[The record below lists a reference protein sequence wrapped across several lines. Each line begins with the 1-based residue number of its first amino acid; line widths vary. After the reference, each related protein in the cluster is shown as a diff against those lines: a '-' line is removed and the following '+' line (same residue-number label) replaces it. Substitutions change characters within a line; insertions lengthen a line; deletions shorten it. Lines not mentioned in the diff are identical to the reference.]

1 MRLPR
6 RKLPCIVPSILAV
19 FFFGFPARATAAQ
32 TAGQL
37 PHAWSEAVFTL
48 AEKIAAA
55 LGTSHLYVLEVNEVS
70 TVAAV
75 DPASI
80 RQTLEDDIALRGAR
94 SVSAPADT
102 QVQVTISQNLAGFVL
117 VAEIRRQDVQQVAV
131 VPVASTDELPPQ
143 PGPEP
148 GIQRKIVWQ
157 QAVPILD
164 FAQVSADSRRILWYF
179 LEPDRLV
186 AYEFDDGAQV
196 LRDAQ
201 PVSRRYPS
209 RDLRGHLVAA
219 DATHVSAF
227 LAGMRCDASWNPSL
241 SVECRE
247 NAGQQWPMGTVSWT
261 SNPVRNYFQGSIT
274 FSNDLQARFPPFFSS
289 ASPSPETTGL
299 SSSRRIVAGL
309 DGQAE
314 LFVGNAEPASN
325 FEGWGSDMV
334 SIASGCG
341 SAWQVLVTGSG
352 DWTEKDQIQLYEI
365 RDRGAAAIGEPVE
378 LTGPI
383 LALWAGEDG
392 KSARVISRNLE
403 SGMYEASV
411 VSVSCSN

>member
-1 MRLPR
+1 MRLHRRILPR
-6 RKLPCIVPSILAV
+6 IVPSILAV
-19 FFFGFPARATAAQ
+19 FFFGFAPRAMTPETAV
-32 TAGQL
+32 QL

-55 LGTSHLYVLEVNEVS
+55 LGTSHSYVLEVNEVS

-148 GIQRKIVWQ
+148 GIQRKIIWQ
-157 QAVPILD
+157 QAIPILD
-164 FAQVSADSRRILWYF
+164 FAQVPADSRRMLWYF

-219 DATHVSAF
+219 DAMHVSAF

-392 KSARVISRNLE
+392 RSARAISRNLE

>member
-1 MRLPR
+1 MRLLR
-6 RKLPCIVPSILAV
+6 RILPSIVPSILAV
-19 FFFGFPARATAAQ
+19 FFLGFAARATVAQ

-55 LGTSHLYVLEVNEVS
+55 LGTSHSYVLEVNEVS
-70 TVAAV
+70 TAAAV

-80 RQTLEDDIALRGAR
+80 RQTLEDDLALRGAR
-94 SVSAPADT
+94 AVLASADT

-117 VAEIRRQDVQQVAV
+117 VAEIRRQDAQQVAV

-164 FAQVSADSRRILWYF
+164 FVQVSADSRRTLWYF

-201 PVSRRYPS
+201 PVSRRFTS

-219 DATHVSAF
+219 DAMHVSGF

-261 SNPVRNYFQGSIT
+261 SNPARNYFQGSIT

-309 DGQAE
+309 DGQAG

-352 DWTEKDQIQLYEI
+352 DWTEKDQLQLYEI

-411 VSVSCSN
+411 VSISCSN

>member
-1 MRLPR
+1 MRSPR
-6 RKLPCIVPSILAV
+6 RILPSIVRSILAV
-19 FFFGFPARATAAQ
+19 SLFAFAASATVAQ
-32 TAGQL
+32 TPGEL
-37 PHAWSEAVFTL
+37 PHAWSEAVYTL
-48 AEKIAAA
+48 AEKTAAA
-55 LGTSHLYVLEVNEVS
+55 LGSSHSFVLEVNEVS
-70 TVAAV
+70 TVAAI
-75 DPASI
+75 DPVSI
-80 RQTLEDDIALRGAR
+80 RKTLEDDLALRGAR
-94 SVSAPADT
+94 LAASGADA

-117 VAEIRRQDVQQVAV
+117 VAEIRRPDGLQVAV

-164 FAQVSADSRRILWYF
+164 FVQVPADSRRTLWYF

-201 PVSRRYPS
+201 SVSRRYTS
-209 RDLRGHLVAA
+209 RDMRGHLVAA
-219 DATHVSAF
+219 DAMHVSAF

-392 KSARVISRNLE
+392 RSARVISRNLE

>member
-1 MRLPR
+1 MRPPR
-6 RKLPCIVPSILAV
+6 RILPSTLCSIVAV
-19 FFFGFPARATAAQ
+19 FFFALAARATIAQ
-32 TAGQL
+32 TPGQL

-48 AEKIAAA
+48 AEKISAA
-55 LGTSHLYVLEVNEVS
+55 LGTSHTFALELNEVS
-70 TVAAV
+70 TVAAI
-75 DPASI
+75 DPASL
-80 RQTLEDDIALRGAR
+80 RQTLEDDLALRGAK
-94 SVSAPADT
+94 SSAAPADA

-117 VAEIRRQDVQQVAV
+117 VAEIRRQDAQQVAV
-131 VPVASTDELPPQ
+131 VPVATSDELPPQ

-164 FAQVSADSRRILWYF
+164 FLQVSADSHRMLLYF

-201 PVSRRYPS
+201 PVARRYPS
-209 RDLRGHLVAA
+209 RDLRGHLIAT
-219 DATHVSAF
+219 DAMHVSAF
-227 LAGMRCDASWNPSL
+227 LAGMRCDGSWNPSF

-247 NAGQQWPMGTVSWT
+247 NAGQQWPMGTVSWA
-261 SNPVRNYFQGSIT
+261 SSPARNYFQGSIT
-274 FSNDLQARFPPFFSS
+274 FSNDLQAKFPPFFSS

-325 FEGWGSDMV
+325 FEGWGSDVV

-352 DWTEKDQIQLYEI
+352 DWTEKDQIQLYEV
-365 RDRGAAAIGEPVE
+365 RDRGAAAIGEPFE

-392 KSARVISRNLE
+392 RSARVISRNLE
-403 SGMYEASV
+403 SGMYEASM